1 MVLLL
6 ISLQTMRTATATIN
20 SEFGITGSIL
30 VQPASLC
37 ASEQLQQDHY
47 DQIATE
53 YEAHYS
59 DACSLEYRRQFIYEP
74 MFAGID
80 LSGMKVL
87 DAMCGSGQTTEYL
100 LSQGALVT
108 GLDLSSEVISSFK
121 SRWTNCD
128 AIQRS
133 LVDSGLPSASF
144 DCVVIVGGLHHIHP
158 NVSAALHEI
167 NRVLKPG
174 GYLCFMEPHS
184 GSLPDVIRRIWYKH
198 DRFFSDNEA
207 SIDVESYESEFASQ
221 FTPDRVRYLGNIAF
235 LFVLNSLIFRIP
247 LGAKR
252 FYSPFLMK
260 LEALINKL
268 QGKLTSCFVVARWQK
283 K

>member
-1 MVLLL
+1 MSNPS
-6 ISLQTMRTATATIN
+6 IAQP
-20 SEFGITGSIL
+20 TG
-30 VQPASLC
+30 LC

-47 DQIATE
+47 DQIADE

-59 DACSLEYRRQFIYEP
+59 DACSLEYRRKFIYEP
-74 MFAGID
+74 MFEGID

-100 LSQGALVT
+100 LSRGAQVT

-121 SRWTNCD
+121 SRWSGCD

-133 LVDSGLPSASF
+133 LLDSGLPRDHF
-144 DCVVIVGGLHHIHP
+144 DCVVIVGGLHHAHP
-158 NVSAALHEI
+158 NVSAALSEI
-167 NRVLKPG
+167 NRILKPG

-184 GSLPDVIRRIWYKH
+184 GSLPDAIRRVWYKH

-207 SIDVESYESEFASQ
+207 SIDVEAYAREFAAEFKS
-221 FTPDRVRYLGNIAF
+221 DKVSYLGNIAF

-247 LGAKR
+247 LRAKP
-252 FYSPFLMK
+252 FYSPVLLK
-260 LEALINKL
+260 LEFLFNKL

-283 K
+283 T